1 MMDFNILDFGDEF
14 HSKLS
19 NKLNSVLKSS
29 YWSGGENI
37 KNIEEKF
44 SEIYSMNAISCS
56 SGGMALEIIA
66 TVFKNIKKI
75 GVQSNTYFASI
86 LPWINRNK
94 EIVLIGTKDKAL
106 TPSLEFVKE
115 VINKGVDAIVL
126 THIGG
131 YPIPEIKEIV
141 GDGHLK
147 LLLHSIAFG
156 TTTNFFG
163 DRPVTQRQM
172 DMTVHVMGNSLLYWT
187 QKLFNQKLLSN
198 GSRII
203 GLTSEGNYLAM
214 EGYGPVSVAKVAMEA
229 IIRQIGWELGEFGI
243 TANSIQAGI
252 TPTRALTKITDRW
265 ETWVENTKK
274 RNPMRRTTTPNDVAN
289 AVKLLMEPEAD
300 FINCSIIYCDGG
312 EHRSGS
318 F

>member
-1 MMDFNILDFGDEF
+1 MSEWVLILGGSTGHGAATAKKLAKDGYGVIAF
-14 HSKLS
+14 HFDR
-19 NKLNSVLKSS
+19 
-29 YWSGGENI
+29 GE
-37 KNIEEKF
+37 
-44 SEIYSMNAISCS
+44 A
-56 SGGMALEIIA
+56 
-66 TVFKNIKKI
+66 KKI
-75 GVQSNTYFASI
+75 AEETIAEVKSLTNGRCHYFNTNAASE
-86 LPWINRNK
+86 K
-94 EIVLIGTKDKAL
+94 TMHE
-106 TPSLEFVKE
+106 
-115 VINKGVDAIVL
+115 
-126 THIGG
+126 
-131 YPIPEIKEIV
+131 YIPKIKEITS
-141 GDGHLK
+141 GEPLK

-163 DRPVTQRQM
+163 DKPVTQRQM

-187 QKLFNQKLLSN
+187 QKLFDQKLLSN

-265 ETWVENTKK
+265 EEWVENTKK